1 MIFVLV
7 VAVAANTRAASG
19 GGSAAAAANA
29 VTEDPGGAG
38 VGVVKTTTCPVAPV
52 VLCCDNGRMVEA
64 IGVGMR
70 MLRGMASTKS
80 FRPRRKRG

>member
-29 VTEDPGGAG
+29 VTEDPSGAG

-52 VLCCDNGRMVEA
+52 VLCWDNGRMVEA